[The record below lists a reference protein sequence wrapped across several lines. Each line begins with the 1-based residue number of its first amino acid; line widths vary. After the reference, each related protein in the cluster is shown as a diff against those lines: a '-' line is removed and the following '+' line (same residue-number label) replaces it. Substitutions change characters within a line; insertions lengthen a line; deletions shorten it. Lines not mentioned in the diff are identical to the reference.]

1 MLDLKFMQKM
11 SLKTRKAY
19 VDHIFYK
26 GKDAFGRPFKAYSR
40 NKTKWA
46 SILARKA
53 ERAKIPKEGI
63 SYGDA
68 KKMGILQR
76 QRAEFANT
84 TSPVLTGDL
93 LRDTKSFATATS
105 FGIRFAKDGHK
116 VKYLN
121 EMKRELSA
129 ENQPF
134 PKKIL
139 KTIEQDVGKEIS
151 KQFKNKTTKITLGK

>member
-1 MLDLKFMQKM
+1 M

-26 GKDAFGRPFKAYSR
+26 AKDVFDKTFKTYST

-46 SILARKA
+46 SILARKE

-63 SYGDA
+63 SYGEA

-76 QRAEFANT
+76 QRAEFAST
-84 TSPVLTGDL
+84 TSPVLSGDL
-93 LRDTKSFATATS
+93 LRDTKSFATKTS

-129 ENQPF
+129 KNQPF

-139 KTIEQDVGKEIS
+139 KTIEKDVGKEIA